1 MQAFPDHFGVT
12 GSPEQFGFD
21 AERLARI
28 TRHFDRLVDLGVLPG
43 WSALV
48 ARRGEAV
55 FAGHGGLRDIE
66 AGLPVEPDTL
76 WRLFSMTKPVTS
88 VAAMM
93 LVEQGLLGLDD
104 PVSDY
109 LPEFRDLAVYAG
121 GSPASYRVHPAAQT
135 LKVRHLLSHTSGLT
149 LGLANMDPVDALY
162 RGAGHDVLP
171 LPGTT
176 LEQMCRDVARLP
188 LLFEPGT
195 AWNYSLSV
203 DVLTRVLEVCTG
215 EGLDGFLEKNV
226 FGPLG
231 MADTTFSLAPGRLAD
246 LAEVYLFDPETGRL
260 AVDQE
265 LRRTFRQPAEFPSG
279 SGVPGLVSTLA
290 DYHRFASM
298 LVRGG
303 ELGGSR
309 LLSPGALKLMTA
321 NHLPGGGDLMTC
333 ARYPDEEFAG
343 CGFGLGFSVMLDPVA
358 AGSLGNRGEYGWS
371 GAASTHFF
379 VDPVAGVT
387 AVFCTQVMMWG
398 QRRIP
403 IRRQLRSLVY
413 QALTAP

>member
-48 ARRGEAV
+48 ARHGRPV
-55 FAGHGGLRDIE
+55 FAGHGGLRDVE

-135 LKVRHLLSHTSGLT
+135 LKIRHLLSHTSGLT